1 MSSGPK
7 SNMLPD
13 EEPQA
18 GPSAPKG
25 TLSALWGGGAAPAP
39 APPAAAAA
47 RKRRRKD
54 EQPNAR
60 LVFGANGV
68 GVDTSRAV
76 SEATAPS
83 SASSS
88 AAVSDSDDP
97 KAKGRRRNGDKP
109 RARKPRKS
117 ATESG
122 AGTPLVQILS
132 PDTSPV
138 SAVIDVDTSDDDDEV
153 VVVEAPR
160 GPKKLVF
167 SSDKGTAHSFF
178 SRPAAAAA
186 AAAASPAATSEADGE
201 PAAAPSSA
209 PTTTDKPKAKP
220 KAHGFFSLKPA
231 VEPGKLR
238 PGWGSVKEGE
248 EPHALW
254 PGADFPSH
262 VGGAEPSM
270 AGSSR
275 LPRRGVPPTPRDEG
289 SIDAVFSARLE
300 TNGTHRPPR
309 PLPFDAPPF
318 VLAHPAIQ
326 AVLGDTRPD
335 DRRETWCERHRP
347 RTAAAVL
354 GNELEA
360 TYLRDWLRAL
370 SVGSAGELKI
380 VRRVPRR
387 RALNPQLSWIV
398 DDIGMFG
405 GAEEPME
412 DIPDLYEEPELALG
426 QRPDT
431 YPPIDDWVAN
441 TILLTGPNGSGKS
454 AAVHAAATELG
465 WDVFEVYPGVGRRTG
480 SNLLALVGDVGKNHM
495 VGVRE
500 EKKSLAEAAK
510 SFFGSKIKAKEAP
523 SSQGSA
529 ADPIAIEEDGAVAKP
544 EPPKPDTNAQHKQSL
559 ILIDEADILFD
570 EESTFW
576 PAVVGLIAESRR
588 PVVITCNDPTRVPR
602 DSLPLQTTLH
612 FRPPAADLAQAY
624 LAAVASVHRVESD
637 IGRLYERSLKPSQP
651 GLVDQPLP
659 PNGNEPSAQ
668 FDLRAALTQLQLDRS
683 APAELS
689 VDEAQLV
696 GELDAL
702 LLRLDTTS
710 FADAYVA
717 PRAWARMEI
726 HEVDRLAPGMDDEQG
741 IAQLL
746 KPDVQ
751 ELYPTLAPYDRAGD
765 IASALAS
772 LAGGWGAPLGDLQTR
787 QTAYIRSLLPVLDP
801 IVPLS
806 ARLLPDATLFLET
819 MPFVG
824 AVVAADDMLEAEDLA
839 ARESGET
846 RVNRRTGRAIRI
858 TGVMEGMIHRRRQH
872 PEAVDT
878 TTSSPVRMPPPPSS
892 QPSTPNK
899 LYPPSSPRPGSPS
912 FSPSY
917 SPQST
922 AAALYANGAPLLSPS
937 PSFANGYAYDADDN
951 TPAQRAA
958 RVLRD
963 AASSAR
969 AGFRD
974 ATRLERS
981 VGLVWGDAELG
992 SRVLKVALLNLLCLT
1007 LLSSFT
1013 LVIRPLLAHS
1023 SANDAAHHDLL
1034 ETRAAEVGLWY
1045 NVLLSWP
1052 LFAVCFWINGVWGP
1066 DVARRAQTLLHPS
1079 YRHQPTTTS
1088 SAAPPSPAFGSAAW
1102 AWLAFTR
1109 ILLISELTFLGR
1121 SLRLIPVFGR
1131 PVTLAYMSVVNAYY
1145 AFEFLLSSRQWPL
1158 EYRCKY
1164 ISDRCAYMFGFGLP
1178 ATLLTSFAPPLVNMI
1193 VFALIYPFFLIQALQ
1208 SKPPSAAATL
1218 LPSTPSPSSSTPTT
1232 PTGDSFTHSWPSAS
1246 FRASGPIQKT
1256 LWSQIHVPI
1265 FFFSRHILATVAWF
1279 ADALGRDRAGT
1290 HLERVAASRD
1300 GFGKKQF

>member
-1 MSSGPK
+1 M
-7 SNMLPD
+7 SNMPPPD

-25 TLSALWGGGAAPAP
+25 TLSALWGAAAGAAPAP
-39 APPAAAAA
+39 PAPAAA
-47 RKRRRKD
+47 RKRRRKED
-54 EQPNAR
+54 KPNAR

-68 GVDTSRAV
+68 GVDTSR
-76 SEATAPS
+76 EAS
-83 SASSS
+83 SAASSS
-88 AAVSDSDDP
+88 TAAASDSDDP
-97 KAKGRRRNGDKP
+97 KAKGKRRNGDTP
-109 RARKPRKS
+109 RARKPKK
-117 ATESG
+117 AAE
-122 AGTPLVQILS
+122 GTPLVHILS
-132 PDTSPV
+132 PDSSPV
-138 SAVIDVDTSDDDDEV
+138 SAVIDVDASEDEV

-167 SSDKGTAHSFF
+167 ERDKGAAHAFF
-178 SRPAAAAA
+178 SRPAAA
-186 AAAASPAATSEADGE
+186 E
-201 PAAAPSSA
+201 PEEPEAAAPVPA
-209 PTTTDKPKAKP
+209 ADKPKAKAKP
-220 KAHGFFSLKPA
+220 HAFFTLQRA
-231 VEPGKLR
+231 AEAGKLR

-248 EPHALW
+248 EPLALW
-254 PGADFPSH
+254 PGGAFPSH
-262 VGGAEPSM
+262 TGGAGAS
-270 AGSSR
+270 AGESSR
-275 LPRRGVPPTPRDEG
+275 VRRRRAPPPPRDAG
-289 SIDAVFSARLE
+289 SIDTVFSVRAEASGARAP
-300 TNGTHRPPR
+300 RPP
-309 PLPFDAPPF
+309 PFDAPPF
-318 VLAHPAIQ
+318 VLQHPAIK
-326 AVLGDTRPD
+326 AVLRDARPD

-360 TYLRDWLRAL
+360 TYLRDWLSAL
-370 SVGSAGELKI
+370 SVGAVGERKI

-387 RALNPQLSWIV
+387 RALDPERAWIV
-398 DDIGMFG
+398 DDIGLFG
-405 GAEEPME
+405 AVTEPAD

-441 TILLTGPNGSGKS
+441 TILLTGPNGAGKS

-465 WDVFEVYPGVGRRTG
+465 WDVFEVYPGIGRRTG
-480 SNLLALVGDVGKNHM
+480 SNLLALVGDVGRNHM

-500 EKKSLAEAAK
+500 EKKPSLADAARNL
-510 SFFGSKIKAKEAP
+510 FGGKLKKEAPPP

-529 ADPIAIEEDGAVAKP
+529 SDPIAIDEEAVPAGKAEAP
-544 EPPKPDTNAQHKQSL
+544 KVDAAHKPDASGHKQSL

-588 PVVITCNDPTRVPR
+588 PVVMTCNDAARVPR

-612 FRPPAADLAQAY
+612 FRPPPAYLAQPY
-624 LAAVASVHRVESD
+624 LAAVAAVHGVETD
-637 IGRLYERSLKPSQP
+637 IARLYERASAPSRP
-651 GLVDQPLP
+651 ELVEQPLP
-659 PNGNEPSAQ
+659 PNGNEPDAQ
-668 FDLRAALTQLQLDRS
+668 FDLRAALTQLQLDRAALGLADS
-683 APAELS
+683 
-689 VDEAQLV
+689 DEAEAV
-696 GELDAL
+696 GELEGL
-702 LLRLDTTS
+702 RRRLDAAS
-710 FADAYVA
+710 FADAYIA
-717 PRAWARMEI
+717 PRAWARIEVL
-726 HEVDRLAPGMDDEQG
+726 EVDRLAPGVDDEQG

-751 ELYPTLAPYDRAGD
+751 ELFPTLAAYDRSED
-765 IASALAS
+765 IASALVS
-772 LAGGWGAPLGDLQTR
+772 FAGGLCAPLGNLQAR

-819 MPFVG
+819 VPFVR
-824 AVVAADDMLEAEDLA
+824 AVVEADDVLEEEDRV

-858 TGVMEGMIHRRRQH
+858 TGTLEKGYARWLELAPDVL
-872 PEAVDT
+872 AV
-878 TTSSPVRMPPPPSS
+878 
-892 QPSTPNK
+892 
-899 LYPPSSPRPGSPS
+899 G
-912 FSPSY
+912 
-917 SPQST
+917 T
-922 AAALYANGAPLLSPS
+922 AAALYGGGSPYGGSYANGVRPVLSPS
-937 PSFANGYAYDADDN
+937 SPSYTYAAVHDDDG
-951 TPAQRAA
+951 PAQRAA
-958 RVLRD
+958 RLLRE
-963 AASSAR
+963 AAVAAR

-974 ATRLERS
+974 ATRLSRS
-981 VGLVWGDAELG
+981 VGLVWGDPELG
-992 SRVLKVALLNLLCLT
+992 SRVLKVALLNTLSLA
-1007 LLSSFT
+1007 LLSSFR
-1013 LVIRPLLAHS
+1013 LVIHPLLARS

-1034 ETRAAEVGLWY
+1034 ESRTAEVGLWY

-1066 DVARRAQTLLHPS
+1066 DVARRAQALLHPS

-1088 SAAPPSPAFGSAAW
+1088 STSPPAPAFGSPAW

-1109 ILLISELTFLGR
+1109 LLLISELTFLGR

-1158 EYRCKY
+1158 DYRCKY
-1164 ISDRCAYMFGFGLP
+1164 ISDRAAYMFGFGLP
-1178 ATLLTSFAPPLVNMI
+1178 ATLLTSFGPPLVNMI

-1208 SKPPSAAATL
+1208 AKPPAAATTL

-1232 PTGDSFTHSWPSAS
+1232 PTGDSFAHALPSSRGSAAAPKS
-1246 FRASGPIQKT
+1246 
-1256 LWSQIHVPI
+1256 LWAAAHVPI
-1265 FFFSRHILATVAWF
+1265 FFFSRHVLAAVAWF